1 MQIRTSNMDEALLI
15 ERALQ
20 GDLEAFNDLVLVYQD
35 MVYHQAYRIL
45 GESDAAEDATQEA
58 FISAFRKLDSFRGGS
73 FRAWLLRIV
82 TNRCYDDL
90 RYHKRRPVT
99 ALQPE
104 DRYGEEVES
113 PRWLTDPVEGP
124 EDRLLRSQLNE
135 AIQHCLQDLPPVF
148 RAVAVLVDVQG
159 LDYAEAAEAIG
170 KPVGT
175 VKSRLSRA
183 RVRLRDC
190 LQGFWE
196 LLPDAFRL
204 KAERTP

>member
-1 MQIRTSNMDEALLI
+1 MDEALLI

-45 GESDAAEDATQEA
+45 GESDTAEDATQEA

-82 TNRCYDDL
+82 TNRCYDTL

-113 PRWLTDPVEGP
+113 PRWLADPAEGP
-124 EDRLLRSQLNE
+124 EDHLLRSQLNE
-135 AIQHCLQDLPPVF
+135 AIQHCLQDLPPIF

-159 LDYAEAAEAIG
+159 LDYAETAEAIG

-183 RVRLRDC
+183 RARLRDC

>member
-1 MQIRTSNMDEALLI
+1 MDEALLI

-20 GDLEAFNDLVLVYQD
+20 GDLEAFNDLVLAYQD

-90 RYHKRRPVT
+90 RYNKRRPVT
-99 ALQPE
+99 TLQPE

-113 PRWLTDPVEGP
+113 PRWLADPAEGP
-124 EDRLLRSQLNE
+124 EDRLLRSQLNQ
-135 AIQHCLQDLPPVF
+135 AIQHCLQDLPPIF

-159 LDYAEAAEAIG
+159 LDYIEAAEAIG

-183 RVRLRDC
+183 RARLRDC

-204 KAERTP
+204 KAKRTP